1 MDLDTVTK
9 DSGVL
14 AKVREAWTECH
25 IQQAI
30 ATMDLDTVT
39 KDSGVLAKVREP
51 KLMDMVTYQHLSVLW
66 IRISI
71 SNTVGMDPG
80 PHIM

>member
-1 MDLDTVTK
+1 MNK
-9 DSGVL
+9 M
-14 AKVREAWTECH
+14 CH
-25 IQQAI
+25 KHIEKAI

-51 KLMDMVTYQHLSVLW
+51 KLMDMVTYQYLSVLW

-71 SNTVGMDPG
+71 SNTVGMIRV
-80 PHIM
+80 HTSCKYRII

>member
-1 MDLDTVTK
+1 
-9 DSGVL
+9 
-14 AKVREAWTECH
+14 
-25 IQQAI
+25 
-30 ATMDLDTVT
+30 MDLDTVT

-51 KLMDMVTYQHLSVLW
+51 KLMDMVTYQYLSVLW